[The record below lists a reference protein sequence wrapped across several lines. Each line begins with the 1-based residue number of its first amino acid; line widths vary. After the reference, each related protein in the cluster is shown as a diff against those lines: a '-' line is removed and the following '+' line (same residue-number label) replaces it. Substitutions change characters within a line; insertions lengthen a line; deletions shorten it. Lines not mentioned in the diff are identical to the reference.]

1 MLTITGMIALFRKL
15 FWFAL
20 FLVFTLGFVTL
31 FEHGW
36 NGPQAFITNAQKEA
50 NALTSAWTKPIERKK
65 DTSDQI
71 GR

>member
-1 MLTITGMIALFRKL
+1 MIALFRKL

-20 FLVFTLGFVTL
+20 FLVFTLAFVTL

-36 NGPQAFITNAQKEA
+36 RDPRQFMADAKTEA
-50 NALTSAWTKPIERKK
+50 SAVTALWAKPAAREK
-65 DTSDQI
+65 DKSDQI

>member
-1 MLTITGMIALFRKL
+1 MIGLIRNL

-36 NGPQAFITNAQKEA
+36 RGTDGFVKDFQTEFDAAAKMVQGSIPGKTDPSNAG
-50 NALTSAWTKPIERKK
+50 TR
-65 DTSDQI
+65 
-71 GR
+71 

>member
-1 MLTITGMIALFRKL
+1 MIALVRKL

-20 FLVFTLGFVTL
+20 FLAFTLGFVTL

-36 NGPQAFITNAQKEA
+36 HDPRQFVADAKTEA
-50 NALTSAWTKPIERKK
+50 STVSGMWTKPVTREK
-65 DTSDQI
+65 DKSDQI